1 MPAETRSVETVT
13 KFAVLADVFL
23 PGSGKEIQTE
33 LVIPQSDL
41 TWLEASANQQGP
53 QISFLVVHFVIVD
66 LYFRTEPE
74 PECRQLEES
83 LSAPRRDIHQQQ
95 PRASKQAPRRLH
107 DKLRFNQVFEYRD
120 EHDDVHGFAFEF
132 WQRLFDCSLMEREFF
147 QCLQLRRDLEIHSD
161 ASLQLWFQS
170 DQLRGAITTTE
181 FQHLQIV

>member
-1 MPAETRSVETVT
+1 MPAERRSVETVT
-13 KFAVLADVFL
+13 SSASCPGRRLPL
-23 PGSGKEIQTE
+23 PGSCKEIQTE

-66 LYFRTEPE
+66 LYFWTEPE

-95 PRASKQAPRRLH
+95 PRASEQAPRRLH
-107 DKLRFNQVFEYRD
+107 DKLRFSQVFQYRD

-132 WQRLFDCSLMEREFF
+132 WQRLFDMLIMLSV
-147 QCLQLRRDLEIHSD
+147 I
-161 ASLQLWFQS
+161 
-170 DQLRGAITTTE
+170 
-181 FQHLQIV
+181 